1 MITSSELILL
11 NSTVVFFSQQAPHKK
26 EIRGSIKLVVERNP
40 VSLSHIKICFK
51 SKIRLHYKNISS
63 SRFGLN
69 KSMKASKILKNIKQT
84 LAPHAQLP
92 IGITEF
98 GKYRRL
104 KFTMV

>member
-1 MITSSELILL
+1 
-11 NSTVVFFSQQAPHKK
+11 
-26 EIRGSIKLVVERNP
+26 
-40 VSLSHIKICFK
+40 
-51 SKIRLHYKNISS
+51 
-63 SRFGLN
+63 
-69 KSMKASKILKNIKQT
+69 MKASKILKKIKQT